1 MSLMKYRR
9 KNAEIRGKRR
19 IWKYE
24 NMRKLKIS
32 ITDLF
37 DKKRNRWQ
45 GAYWAI
51 YRNERTCKK

>member
-1 MSLMKYRR
+1 MSLLKQRR

-32 ITDLF
+32 IADFF

-45 GAYWAI
+45 GAYWEI
-51 YRNERTCKK
+51 YRNERTYKK